1 MGHLECK
8 ISLLKV
14 AKTGPTSSETV
25 PINLTFVPKKL
36 LAKPKKN
43 RKFWPQQ
50 VSSTSLTRKNGTCW
64 REKGRTLPEFP
75 VRKQGRFLFYVDME
89 YSFKFNYSL
98 EIWRIVFFF
107 FWFCQLEML
116 ETFPP
121 IDMGFCFL
129 INYVRT
135 EMIQSMTFFESEQKF
150 CQIECTFDGYD
161 DMICTP
167 LSNSQN
173 STRNSMVGLSCSI
186 ILTGKCF
193 LF

>member
-1 MGHLECK
+1 M
-8 ISLLKV
+8 LKR
-14 AKTGPTSSETV
+14 E
-25 PINLTFVPKKL
+25 
-36 LAKPKKN
+36 
-43 RKFWPQQ
+43 
-50 VSSTSLTRKNGTCW
+50 RKNPSRISCTEAG
-64 REKGRTLPEFP
+64 
-75 VRKQGRFLFYVDME
+75 QISFLCGHGIFFQVQL
-89 YSFKFNYSL
+89 FFGNLKNC
-98 EIWRIVFFF
+98 IFFF